1 MKYFKLDQTVYHP
14 VYGEG
19 LVISTKHDFMD
30 CKILVQF
37 KKSTISFRED
47 GSDYHTRVI
56 VLSQNPIPE
65 IVNKP
70 LEDIYIP
77 FTFEDRDLLRGKWIR
92 QKGNDI
98 WETMIIFINRD
109 SAGVDG
115 GMYYSYKELLDK
127 FEFVDGKSCGKLG

>member
-37 KKSTISFRED
+37 EKSSISFRED
-47 GSDYHTRVI
+47 GSDYHTRAI

-65 IVNKP
+65 IVNKS
-70 LEDIYIP
+70 LEDVYIP
-77 FTFEDRDLLRGKWIR
+77 FTFKDDLIGKQIISKDNSC
-92 QKGNDI
+92 KG
-98 WETMIIFINRD
+98 IITYQNKDNIKLSDVFH
-109 SAGVDG
+109 
-115 GMYYSYKELLDK
+115 SYGYILDK
-127 FEFVDGKSCGKLG
+127 YEFIDGKPCGKLG